1 MKTRRSCPEVC
12 RQRASFC
19 SCWGRKGEV
28 TERGGVFGE
37 ALPAAPEIV
46 TTRGAERGGILGKET
61 PFVLA
66 MGKASQ
72 PSSLHNG
79 M

>member
-1 MKTRRSCPEVC
+1 MKTRRSRPEVC
-12 RQRASFC
+12 RQRAVPC

-46 TTRGAERGGILGKET
+46 TTRGAERGGILGKEA

-72 PSSLHNG
+72 PSLLHNG

>member
-1 MKTRRSCPEVC
+1 MKTRRSRPEVC
-12 RQRASFC
+12 RQRASLC

-46 TTRGAERGGILGKET
+46 TMRGAERDKILGKEAL
-61 PFVLA
+61 FVLV

>member
-1 MKTRRSCPEVC
+1 MKTRRSRPEVC
-12 RQRASFC
+12 QQRASLC

-46 TTRGAERGGILGKET
+46 TTRGAERDGILGKET
-61 PFVLA
+61 PFALA
-66 MGKASQ
+66 VGKASR

>member
-1 MKTRRSCPEVC
+1 MKTRRSRPEIC
-12 RQRASFC
+12 RQRASLC
-19 SCWGRKGEV
+19 ACWGRKGEV
-28 TERGGVFGE
+28 TERGGVAGDAF
-37 ALPAAPEIV
+37 PAAPEIV
-46 TTRGAERGGILGKET
+46 TTRESERDGILGKEA

-66 MGKASQ
+66 MGKARR

>member
-1 MKTRRSCPEVC
+1 MKTRRSRPEVC
-12 RQRASFC
+12 RQRAFPC

-37 ALPAAPEIV
+37 ALPAVPEIV
-46 TTRGAERGGILGKET
+46 TTRESEKDGILGKEA
-61 PFVLA
+61 PFALA
-66 MGKASQ
+66 MGKARQ